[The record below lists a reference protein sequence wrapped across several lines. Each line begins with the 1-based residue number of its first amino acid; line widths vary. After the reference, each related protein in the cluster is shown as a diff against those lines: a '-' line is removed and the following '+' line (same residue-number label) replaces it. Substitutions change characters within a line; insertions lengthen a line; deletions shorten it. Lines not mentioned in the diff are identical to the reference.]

1 VGLSSALSC
10 RRADTSSPP
19 NSETISTQDIGTDWP
34 DLEFPSQ
41 APTIAGALVVPYV
54 LLSLLVAPL
63 AHPTRL
69 RRLSPEGKDFIV
81 FLRRG
86 QEQERK
92 WAGNP
97 NSKGSTLEP
106 RTSFKTFTEKVVGRS
121 RAWTDEQVESSAV
134 LLLVYSK
141 FIAVR
146 WFLRLDSCSSSARS
160 LTLGASLAGLAREA
174 VGSRG

>member
-1 VGLSSALSC
+1 MRAHLPRSYSAFAHLT
-10 RRADTSSPP
+10 RR
-19 NSETISTQDIGTDWP
+19 
-34 DLEFPSQ
+34 L
-41 APTIAGALVVPYV
+41 Y
-54 LLSLLVAPL
+54 
-63 AHPTRL
+63 
-69 RRLSPEGKDFIV
+69 RLSPQGKDFIV

-106 RTSFKTFTEKVVGRS
+106 RTSFKTFTERVIGRS

-141 FIAVR
+141 FIAVSTKWR
-146 WFLRLDSCSSSARS
+146 V
-160 LTLGASLAGLAREA
+160 T
-174 VGSRG
+174 RGF